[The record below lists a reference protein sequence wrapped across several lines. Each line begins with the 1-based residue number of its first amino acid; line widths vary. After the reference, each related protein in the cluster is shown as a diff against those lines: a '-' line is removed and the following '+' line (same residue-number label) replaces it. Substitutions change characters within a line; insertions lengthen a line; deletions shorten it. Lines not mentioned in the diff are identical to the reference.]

1 MKDVVDFET
10 AKRLRDAGFP
20 QPGYPIPDPVDVM
33 GRVMYDADGDKF
45 MCFWQEEDGGGVIS
59 LTPFMNNKQ
68 DCKNP
73 LVFAPTATDILRELP
88 EDNYIGFESGHFVI
102 KEFMWFGD
110 AGYEFTDVVPPCDNP
125 AEGLAKRWLRLNEK

>member
-1 MKDVVDFET
+1 MKDIVSFET

-45 MCFWQEEDGGGVIS
+45 MCFWQEEDGGGVIL

-73 LVFAPTATDILRELP
+73 LVFAPSATDILRELP
-88 EDNYIGFESGHFVI
+88 EGTMIETLGGGMFCVEHSDSAKF
-102 KEFMWFGD
+102 
-110 AGYEFTDVVPPCDNP
+110 DVSENP
-125 AEGLAKRWLRLNEK
+125 AEALAKRWLWLRRKEK